1 MKERTV
7 PNSEEMLKCKDYL
20 DTKTA
25 RKLNR
30 INRNKSRMTL
40 PQKCFG

>member
-25 RKLNR
+25 TKLNR
-30 INRNKSRMTL
+30 INKKNL
-40 PQKCFG
+40 G